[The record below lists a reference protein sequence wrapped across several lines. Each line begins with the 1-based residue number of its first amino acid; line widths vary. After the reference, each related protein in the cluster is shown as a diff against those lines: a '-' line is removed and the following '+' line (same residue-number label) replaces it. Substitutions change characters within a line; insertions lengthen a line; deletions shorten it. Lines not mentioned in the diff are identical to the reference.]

1 MPAMSLLR
9 TLLLPLLLLAG
20 GVAAAADCPPSA
32 PDLRQLPMDELRAK
46 ARDRGVLWKL
56 QKDGRTSWLYGT
68 VHVGRPEWMVPGP
81 RTVAALRG
89 ADLVA
94 LELDP
99 ADPELARVLTRPGDP
114 ARAQRV
120 LDGLLARVQ
129 RQARRACLP
138 EEQLAALRPMLQVV
152 TLSMMQGRQEGLHPE
167 YGMDIFLYG
176 LARRLRKEV
185 LALETPATQLA
196 ALQPESEA
204 DERVL
209 IERSLEDMESGVAER
224 QLDGLMQAWATG
236 DADRLSRYREWCD
249 CLKTPAEERFF
260 RRLNDARNPGMA
272 DKLAAAHEGGRRVFA
287 AVGALHMTGPK
298 ALQTLLRERGFTVER
313 VPFPSPDRP

>member
-1 MPAMSLLR
+1 MPAMPLLR
-9 TLLLPLLLLAG
+9 TLLLPLLLFAA

-32 PDLRQLPMDELRAK
+32 PDPRQLPMDELRAQ

-56 QKDGRTSWLYGT
+56 RKDGRTSWLYGT

-81 RTVAALRG
+81 RTMAALRG

-99 ADPELARVLTRPGDP
+99 GDPEVARVLTRPGDP
-114 ARAQRV
+114 ARARRV
-120 LDGLLARVQ
+120 LDGLLERMQ

-138 EEQLAALRPMLQVV
+138 AEQLAAMRPMLQLV

-167 YGMDIFLYG
+167 YGTDLFLYG
-176 LARRLRKEV
+176 LARGLRKEV
-185 LALETPATQLA
+185 LALETAATQLA

-209 IERSLEDMESGVAER
+209 IERTLEDMESGAAGQ
-224 QLDGLMQAWATG
+224 QLDGLIQAWATG
-236 DADRLSRYREWCD
+236 DAVRLSRYREWCD
-249 CLKTPAEERFF
+249 CLKTPAERRFF
-260 RRLNDARNPGMA
+260 QRLNDARNPGLA

-298 ALQTLLRERGFTVER
+298 ALPTLLRQRGFTVER
-313 VPFPSPDRP
+313 VPFPPPDRP